1 MSNVNELIET
11 AKNAPLNVRKQFVQY
26 MLNMIRQSARKLSME
41 DVNAFREF
49 AYEQVDVCLKAIPE
63 AGCYKE
69 KDQIFELED
78 LVLGLIMVLC
88 PSPNQIPE
96 EKLMKIRALT
106 TLVEEERKIETTLDS
121 IYKQDSI
128 TDTDVN
134 RLLYWVKQSD
144 DEFQRS
150 VMYAGI
156 LHYQGQLNK
165 LTDGAKAKLSSHIH
179 EEMGRI
185 LSMEAPSSEALDG
198 LEILCDVCKLFPADQ
213 TPSLLERVFAMGN
226 NRISYYAAET
236 LLAMGMEPPKQ
247 VVEVLAQ
254 DLFHA
259 NLIYGSLKNYGKQQL
274 FPAALATEE
283 NLAKS
288 DLVHWLCYPTEL
300 GQPPEE
306 IEYIGKIK
314 YLFKKEV
321 YHVFKY
327 RSDSDTLGDDLKGK
341 WLIGWS
347 SPDGGTFSN
356 FDEFAKFD
364 LGSTEKTLKNIKKKL
379 IG

>member
-1 MSNVNELIET
+1 MTNYHDLIET
-11 AKNAPLNVRKQFVQY
+11 ANNAPLHVRKQFVQY
-26 MLNMIRQSARKLSME
+26 MLNILRQSARKLTAE
-41 DVNAFREF
+41 DANAFREF
-49 AYEQVDVCLKAIPE
+49 AYGQVDVCLKAIPE

-78 LVLGLIMVLC
+78 MILGMIMMLC
-88 PSPNQIPE
+88 PSPADIPE
-96 EKLMKIRALT
+96 AQLMKIRALT
-106 TLVEEERKIETTLDS
+106 AVVEEERKIETTLDS
-121 IYKQDSI
+121 IFKQDSI
-128 TDTDVN
+128 QEADMN
-134 RLLYWVKQSD
+134 RVLYWVKQSG

-156 LHYQGQLNK
+156 LHYRDQLSK
-165 LTDGAKAKLSSHIH
+165 LSDGARAKLSEHILS
-179 EEMGRI
+179 EMERI
-185 LSMEAPSSEALDG
+185 LAMDPPAGEAVDA

-213 TPSLLERVFAMGN
+213 TPTVLDRVFALGN

-236 LLAMGMEPPKQ
+236 LLSLNLEPSAQ
-247 VVEVLAQ
+247 VIEDLAK

-259 NLIYGSLKNYGKQQL
+259 NLIHGTLRQYGKENR
-274 FPAALATEE
+274 FPKELNNEVY
-283 NLAKS
+283 LAKS

-306 IEYIGKIK
+306 IAYIGKIK
-314 YLFKKEV
+314 YLFKKDV

-327 RSDSDTLGDDLKGK
+327 RSESDTLGDDLKGK

-347 SPDGGTFSN
+347 SAEGGTFSN

-364 LGSTEKTLKNIKKKL
+364 LGSTDKTLKNIKKKL

>member
-1 MSNVNELIET
+1 MTNYHDLIET
-11 AKNAPLNVRKQFVQY
+11 ANNAPLHVRKQFVQY
-26 MLNMIRQSARKLSME
+26 MLNILRQSARKLSAE
-41 DVNAFREF
+41 DANAFREF
-49 AYEQVDVCLKAIPE
+49 AYGQVDVCLKAIPE

-78 LVLGLIMVLC
+78 MILGMIMMLC
-88 PSPNQIPE
+88 PSPADIPE
-96 EKLMKIRALT
+96 TQLMKIRALT
-106 TLVEEERKIETTLDS
+106 AVVEEERKIETTLDN
-121 IYKQDSI
+121 IFKQDSI
-128 TDTDVN
+128 QEADMN
-134 RLLYWVKQSD
+134 RVLYWVKQSG

-150 VMYAGI
+150 VIYAGI
-156 LHYQGQLNK
+156 LHYRDQLSK
-165 LTDGAKAKLSSHIH
+165 LSDGARAKLSEHILS
-179 EEMGRI
+179 EMERI
-185 LSMEAPSSEALDG
+185 LAMDPPSGEAMDA

-213 TPSLLERVFAMGN
+213 TPSLLDRVFALGN

-236 LLAMGMEPPKQ
+236 LLSLNLEPSAQ
-247 VVEVLAQ
+247 VIEDLAK

-259 NLIYGSLKNYGKQQL
+259 NLIHGTLRHYGKESR
-274 FPAALATEE
+274 FPAELNNEVY
-283 NLAKS
+283 LAKS

-306 IEYIGKIK
+306 IAYIGKIK
-314 YLFKKEV
+314 YLFKKDV

-327 RSDSDTLGDDLKGK
+327 RSESDTLGDDLKGK

-347 SPDGGTFSN
+347 SAEGGTFSN

-364 LGSTEKTLKNIKKKL
+364 LGNNDKTLKNIKKKL